1 MNESRHLAKRAMFV
15 AIRLAVAI
23 SATGG
28 ITFLCFRLIPVNAT
42 TAGFCFL
49 VEVLIIATVW
59 GLIEA
64 MVTSL
69 VAMLCF
75 NFFFFPPVGTL
86 TIADSQ
92 NWVALVAFFATSIIA
107 GQLSARAKRRT
118 REAIDHQ
125 KEMERLYALSRAILQ
140 TAAQAAPAKQIAEQ
154 IAQTFRLPGVALYDH
169 ARGEIHRAGSEHL
182 TDLEM
187 ALRKGNSGYI
197 PVNPTAHIVVSPIR
211 LGGGEIGALAV
222 YGSTLSETALQSVS
236 NLVAIGL
243 DRARAQEVAARAEA
257 ARQSQELKST
267 LMDAVAHEFKTPLT
281 SIKAAASALLSE
293 AVPKLPEHREL
304 LTIIDEDADRLA
316 RLVTEAIQMARIE
329 GGTLQLNKGL
339 HAPASLISAALRDMK
354 HITEGRRV
362 EVQIPDSLPLV
373 FVDAEL
379 IHLALR
385 QVIDNAL
392 KFSSPAGS
400 LTITARSKED
410 CLVIGVADDGSGIP
424 EREQDKVF
432 EKFYRSPGHHRVTG
446 TGMGLTVA
454 REILR
459 AHGGDISVKSI
470 PGEGSEFSLI
480 IATVS
485 PESPL

>member
-1 MNESRHLAKRAMFV
+1 MNEPRHLAKRAMFV
-15 AIRLAVAI
+15 AIRLAVAV

-28 ITFLCFRLIPVNAT
+28 ITFLCFRLLPVNAT

-140 TAAQAAPAKQIAEQ
+140 TAAHAAPAKQIAEQ
-154 IAQTFRLPGVALYDH
+154 IVQAFRLPGVALYDH
-169 ARGEIHRAGSEHL
+169 ARGEIYRAGSEHL

-187 ALRKGNSGYI
+187 ALRKGTSGYI
-197 PVNPTAHIVVSPIR
+197 PANPTAHIVVSPIR
-211 LGGGEIGALAV
+211 LGDEIGALAV
-222 YGSTLSETALQSVS
+222 CGSTLSETALQSVS
-236 NLVAIGL
+236 NLVAVGL
-243 DRARAQEVAARAEA
+243 DRARAQEAAARAEA

-281 SIKAAASALLSE
+281 SIKAAASALLSD

-329 GGTLQLNKGL
+329 GGTLQLDRGL
-339 HAPASLISAALRDMK
+339 HTPASLISAALRDMK

-362 EVQIPDSLPLV
+362 EVRIPDSLPLM

-392 KFSSPAGS
+392 KFSSPAGP
-400 LTITARSKED
+400 LTITAYSKED
-410 CLVIGVADDGSGIP
+410 CLVIGVADEGLGIP
-424 EREQDKVF
+424 EGEQEKIF

-459 AHGGDISVKSI
+459 AHGGDISVKSV

-480 IATVS
+480 IPTVS